1 MFVEIWG
8 SHSDSNE
15 DSDLRSVIYPQDLRP
30 RYIQVHTGHVFCR
43 NIHLKHVIEGRI
55 KDRIEVRGRRG
66 RRRKQ
71 LLDDLK
77 DKRKYWKLEEE
88 APERPL

>member
-1 MFVEIWG
+1 M
-8 SHSDSNE
+8 
-15 DSDLRSVIYPQDLRP
+15 
-30 RYIQVHTGHVFCR
+30 HTGHVFCR
-43 NIHLKHVIEGRI
+43 NILLKHVTEGRI

-66 RRRKQ
+66 RRGKQ

-77 DKRKYWKLEEE
+77 DKRKYWKLKEE